1 MPDGCFVASGRA
13 GLVLHVVR
21 MVRMVRLKESH
32 VISQLGM
39 HYSLITMT
47 VNFVFFVLL
56 MQSGKDQDFLFRSIS
71 GGIVGWMTLLIEI
84 GLPEYR
90 RHVLSREERGL
101 LLLEKAGEPL
111 RLQPPGKGAPK
122 GFHLFLSHTWRRGQD
137 QVHSLAPMLRLMV
150 PDPGGIRL
158 WLDQEQLKTGV
169 SNEELL
175 DAVNASDAILVFL
188 TDQYVS
194 SEFCRNELTAA
205 YSRSPHSI
213 IVLQEA
219 SADHGGIT
227 AGKLKKEIEQAIQ
240 KASTKGEGLAQE
252 TRDAMYYLLEQVTNG
267 AQPLFWHRDPL
278 FKRAV
283 LKEVVQRL
291 VAIKKEEPVAIKKE
305 ELAAKES
312 ASRQSEGTTKDD
324 SVPTG
329 LARAVSS
336 LSFPDELKPQP
347 RRKGKDS
354 RRPIRLHL
362 SPGYPAEIRE
372 PLKTAF
378 NDAAQELGA
387 TIEWNEEKAFN
398 PNDPG
403 GVMTTVLCLHDDEG
417 RGFFDQVDLVQATK
431 AAFAP
436 LMPHQSSRESKRH
449 NEALRSVRSDMNVNK
464 LKGNAKKE
472 SAGVNAILMYT
483 TNHGLSYYMQ
493 EAKWRS
499 RRQKGF
505 RKKADELPV
514 ELLQHLFRPM
524 WRMFPTDSMLQK
536 VAAKSELSKLL
547 ESERSRDS
555 SKPVKKGKVADSG
568 GASDAVPSFCNQGA
582 PSASVATP
590 AGTPSKDL
598 DLVPFEA

>member
-21 MVRMVRLKESH
+21 MARLVRLKESH
-32 VISQLGM
+32 VISQLKM

-56 MQSGKDQDFLFRSIS
+56 MQSGKDQDFLFRSIF
-71 GGIVGWMTLLIEI
+71 GGIVGWVTLLIEI

-90 RHVLSREERGL
+90 RHVLSKEERGL

-175 DAVNASDAILVFL
+175 DAVEASDAILVFL

-205 YSRSPHSI
+205 YNRSPHSI

-227 AGKLKKEIEQAIQ
+227 AGKLKEEIEQAIK

-252 TRDAMYYLLEQVTNG
+252 TQDAMYYLLEEVTNG

-362 SPGYPAEIRE
+362 SPGYPAEMRE
-372 PLKTAF
+372 RLKTAF
-378 NDAAQELGA
+378 DDAAQELGA
-387 TIEWNEEKAFN
+387 TVEW
-398 PNDPG
+398 
-403 GVMTTVLCLHDDEG
+403 TRRRHSIRT
-417 RGFFDQVDLVQATK
+417 TK
-431 AAFAP
+431 AA
-436 LMPHQSSRESKRH
+436 S
-449 NEALRSVRSDMNVNK
+449 
-464 LKGNAKKE
+464 
-472 SAGVNAILMYT
+472 
-483 TNHGLSYYMQ
+483 
-493 EAKWRS
+493 
-499 RRQKGF
+499 
-505 RKKADELPV
+505 
-514 ELLQHLFRPM
+514 
-524 WRMFPTDSMLQK
+524 
-536 VAAKSELSKLL
+536 
-547 ESERSRDS
+547 
-555 SKPVKKGKVADSG
+555 
-568 GASDAVPSFCNQGA
+568 
-582 PSASVATP
+582 
-590 AGTPSKDL
+590 
-598 DLVPFEA
+598 